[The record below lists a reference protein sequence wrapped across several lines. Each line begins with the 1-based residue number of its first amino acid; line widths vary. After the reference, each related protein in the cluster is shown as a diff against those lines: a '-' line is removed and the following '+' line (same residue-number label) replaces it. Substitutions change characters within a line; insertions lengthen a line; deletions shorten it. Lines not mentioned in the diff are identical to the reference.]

1 MNSIITRTALLA
13 SLAASLLAGCAS
25 TTSAGTSRTAY
36 EKACRSPMMKGAAAR
51 EAYWCWQRV
60 GAASYDEWMA
70 YEQAARVEEAELVAA
85 RGQDAAR

>member
-1 MNSIITRTALLA
+1 MNTITRTALLA
-13 SLAASLLAGCAS
+13 SLAASLLAGCAT

-51 EAYWCWQRV
+51 EAYWCWQQV

-70 YEQAARVEEAELVAA
+70 YEHAARSGDAELVAA
-85 RGQDAAR
+85 RGQSPVR